1 MVIIDKII
9 KDLEDLKNE
18 FQYENN
24 YCLNMFNS
32 LIDKNTINEDIY
44 HSAKAFTSIINS
56 LVNKKI
62 EYANYIIYSQIELL
76 NFLNTYDDKYLSN
89 IYCLLSEKATT
100 EGMLVSELSEDIFE
114 LTQFLEDFLT
124 NLNTIKKRNKLP
136 KHLQQQLDKINKKN
150 KKKYEGGTNDE
161 Q

>member
-1 MVIIDKII
+1 MVIIDNII

-62 EYANYIIYSQIELL
+62 EYANYIIYSQI
-76 NFLNTYDDKYLSN
+76 
-89 IYCLLSEKATT
+89 
-100 EGMLVSELSEDIFE
+100 
-114 LTQFLEDFLT
+114 
-124 NLNTIKKRNKLP
+124 KL
-136 KHLQQQLDKINKKN
+136 
-150 KKKYEGGTNDE
+150 
-161 Q
+161 